1 MQIIDYIV
9 LFLYFAGMAGIGFWL
24 MRGQKKQEDFF
35 MAGRSFGKLMQTFAA
50 FGSGT
55 GSADPVNTARTTFTN
70 GMSGMWS
77 VMYWLFVTPVYWISA
92 VWYRRMR
99 SLTLGDWFV
108 ERYESKAIGV
118 AYALFG
124 CFFYMTYGAMMFTAI
139 GKVAAP
145 LLGDTLFGVPLQYSL
160 LPIVAVVVITYGL
173 LGGIS
178 AAYWTDLI
186 QGICIIV
193 LSVMLIPFGLSAV
206 VDKFG
211 SEGDGLM
218 DAFRLMHEQLGDG
231 AFTIIG
237 GSTASE
243 FPLYAIVSIV
253 IINMIGIVLTP
264 HFIVTGG
271 GTAKSEWDARVGLV
285 TGNFIKRFCTIG
297 WVVTA
302 LIVLTLY
309 GSDVA
314 LTADPDK
321 AWGLATLKLL
331 GPLNIGLVGLMV
343 ACLLAALMSTVDC
356 FMIVCAALVVRNIYQ
371 PYVKPDASEA
381 DSLMIA
387 RIIGAL
393 VVAGSVAL
401 SLTIYDM
408 FANLQLTWI
417 VPMLFAAVFW
427 VGMYWRRATTGAAW
441 ITFTFCLL
449 FFFVIP
455 ILLPVI
461 NSGIKNST
469 KWTATSYFVET
480 ASKRKASP
488 ADVRIREGKVKQWEM
503 KKTAIDGETHEVLK
517 NVRLKLLGDKPVE
530 LKVGDPFTTTKHSG
544 GVALFWAGKVQ
555 PAINGQIASME
566 KQIANAPASELDVL
580 KSKLAE
586 LLLDSQSLKET
597 VEVPSITTKT
607 SGVTV
612 IAKRFRVDVPL
623 VASGRFRL
631 DMVLYDMFG
640 VELATKKN
648 AAITTLNLPFATI
661 VPFLVMIVASLFT
674 KPNSKEALDRLYV
687 KMKTPVDPDPAGDRA
702 QMEKSYAQP
711 DRFDERKL
719 FPGSSLEFQ
728 RPTAQDFWG
737 FAVCFAIC
745 FGIIGLAVLV
755 SRIGT

>member
-1 MQIIDYIV
+1 MNYLDLLV
-9 LFLYFAGMAGIGFWL
+9 LAIYFGVMIAIGVYSSRL
-24 MRGQKKQEDFF
+24 VKEQEDYF
-35 MAGRSFGKLMQTFAA
+35 MGGRSFGKLLQTFAA
-50 FGSGT
+50 FGAGT
-55 GSADPVNTARTTFTN
+55 GSSDPVNTSRTTFTG

-139 GKVAAP
+139 GKVAVP

-160 LPIVAVVVITYGL
+160 LPFVAVVVITYGL

-186 QGICIIV
+186 QGICIIA

-206 VDKFG
+206 VKEFG
-211 SEGDGLM
+211 SEGDTMM

-237 GSTASE
+237 GDAASE

-297 WVVTA
+297 WVITA

-309 GSDVA
+309 GGNLDLVKDA
-314 LTADPDK
+314 DK
-321 AWGLATLKLL
+321 AWGVATIELL
-331 GPLNIGLVGLMV
+331 GPLKIGLVGLMV

-356 FMIVCAALVVRNIYQ
+356 FMIVCAALVVRNIYH
-371 PYVKPDASEA
+371 PYIKPDASEA
-381 DSLMIA
+381 ESLRLA
-387 RIIGAL
+387 RIVGAL

-401 SLTIYDM
+401 SVTIYDM

-449 FFFVIP
+449 FFFVLP
-455 ILLPVI
+455 IAVPKFNPGLAKSTAYTRTSHVIQSTVTRAALPLDVSRSKAKTEGERI
-461 NSGIKNST
+461 TET
-469 KWTATSYFVET
+469 K
-480 ASKRKASP
+480 R
-488 ADVRIREGKVKQWEM
+488 R
-503 KKTAIDGETHEVLK
+503 
-517 NVRLKLLGDKPVE
+517 
-530 LKVGDPFTTTKHSG
+530 G
-544 GVALFWAGKVQ
+544 GVALFWTGSVKPV
-555 PAINGQIASME
+555 GEE
-566 KQIANAPASELDVL
+566 K
-580 KSKLAE
+580 
-586 LLLDSQSLKET
+586 LKEIERRK
-597 VEVPSITTKT
+597 VPDGEEV
-607 SGVTV
+607 VYEY
-612 IAKRFRVDVPL
+612 DCDL
-623 VASGRFRL
+623 VASGRLRL
-631 DMVLYDMFG
+631 DMLIIDKLG
-640 VELATKKN
+640 VNLAAMNK
-648 AAITTLNLPFATI
+648 AAIKTLDLPFATV
-661 VPFLVMIVASLFT
+661 VPFLVMIIASLLT
-674 KPNSKEALDRLYV
+674 KRNNKEALDRLYV
-687 KMKTPVDPDPAGDRA
+687 KMKTPVDPNPANDKA
-702 QMEKSYAQP
+702 QMERSYEQP
-711 DRFDERKL
+711 DRFDDRKL
-719 FPGSSLEFQ
+719 FPNSNLEFQ
-728 RPTAQDFWG
+728 RPTPLDFWG
-737 FAVCFAIC
+737 FIGCFVIC
-745 FGIIGLAVLV
+745 FLIIGLAILV

>member
-24 MRGQKKQEDFF
+24 MRGQKRQEDFF

-145 LLGDTLFGVPLQYSL
+145 LLGETMFGMQLQYTL
-160 LPIVAVVVITYGL
+160 LPFVAVVVITYGL

-193 LSVMLIPFGLSAV
+193 LSVLLIPFGLSAV

-237 GSTASE
+237 GSAASE

-381 DSLMIA
+381 DSLRIA

-427 VGMYWRRATTGAAW
+427 VGMYWRRATTSAAW

-449 FFFVIP
+449 FFLVLPIAVPKLSPGLANSPAYTRTSHVIEST
-455 ILLPVI
+455 LTRAALPLDV
-461 NSGIKNST
+461 SRG
-469 KWTATSYFVET
+469 
-480 ASKRKASP
+480 KAS
-488 ADVRIREGKVKQWEM
+488 AVGQSV
-503 KKTAIDGETHEVLK
+503 TETK
-517 NVRLKLLGDKPVE
+517 RR
-530 LKVGDPFTTTKHSG
+530 G
-544 GVALFWAGKVQ
+544 GVALFWTGGVKPDGEEA
-555 PAINGQIASME
+555 
-566 KQIANAPASELDVL
+566 
-580 KSKLAE
+580 
-586 LLLDSQSLKET
+586 LKEIDRRK
-597 VEVPSITTKT
+597 VPGGEEVVYKYDC
-607 SGVTV
+607 
-612 IAKRFRVDVPL
+612 KL
-623 VASGRFRL
+623 VGSGRLRL
-631 DMVLYDMFG
+631 DMLIIDKLG
-640 VELATKKN
+640 VDLASMDK
-648 AAITTLNLPFATI
+648 AAIKTLDLPFATV
-661 VPFLVMIVASLFT
+661 VPFIVMILASLVT
-674 KPNSKEALDRLYV
+674 KPNSRQALDRLYV

-702 QMEKSYAQP
+702 QMERSYAQP

-728 RPTAQDFWG
+728 RPRAVDFWG
-737 FAVCFAIC
+737 FIACFAIC

-755 SRIGT
+755 SGIGT

>member
-1 MQIIDYIV
+1 MQTVDYIV
-9 LFLYFAGMAGIGFWL
+9 LFVYFTVMAGIGFWL
-24 MRGQKKQEDFF
+24 MRKQKKQEDFF
-35 MAGRSFGKLMQTFAA
+35 MGGRQFGKLFQTFAA
-50 FGSGT
+50 FGAGT
-55 GSADPVNTARTTFTN
+55 GSADPVNTSRTVFTS
-70 GMSGMWS
+70 GLSGMWS
-77 VMYWLFVTPVYWISA
+77 TMYWLFVTPIYWISA

-99 SLTLGDWFV
+99 CLTLGDWFV
-108 ERYESKAIGV
+108 ERYESKKIGV

-124 CFFYMTYGAMMFTAI
+124 CFYYMVYGAMLFTAI

-145 LLGDTLFGVPLQYSL
+145 LLGETMFGMQLQYTL
-160 LPIVAVVVITYGL
+160 LPFVAVVVITYGL
-173 LGGIS
+173 LGGIA

-193 LSVMLIPFGLSAV
+193 LSVLLIPFGLKAV
-206 VDKFG
+206 VDEFG
-211 SEGDGLM
+211 SKGDGLM
-218 DAFRLMHEQLGDG
+218 DAFRLMHEQLGDE

-243 FPLYAIVSIV
+243 FPLYAIVAIV

-297 WVVTA
+297 WVITA

-309 GSDVA
+309 GSDAA
-314 LTADPDK
+314 LTADADK
-321 AWGLATLKLL
+321 AWGVATLKLL

-356 FMIVCAALVVRNIYQ
+356 FMIVCAALVVRNIYH
-371 PYVKPDASEA
+371 PYIKPDASEA
-381 DSLMIA
+381 ESLRLA

-427 VGMYWRRATTGAAW
+427 VGMYWRRATTSAAW

-449 FFFVIP
+449 FFLVLPIAVPKLSPGLANSPAYTRTSHVIEST
-455 ILLPVI
+455 LTRTALPLDV
-461 NSGIKNST
+461 SRG
-469 KWTATSYFVET
+469 
-480 ASKRKASP
+480 KAS
-488 ADVRIREGKVKQWEM
+488 A
-503 KKTAIDGETHEVLK
+503 AGEPMTE
-517 NVRLKLLGDKPVE
+517 
-530 LKVGDPFTTTKHSG
+530 TKRRG
-544 GVALFWAGKVQ
+544 GVALFWTGSVK
-555 PAINGQIASME
+555 PIGDE
-566 KQIANAPASELDVL
+566 K
-580 KSKLAE
+580 
-586 LLLDSQSLKET
+586 LKEIDRRK
-597 VEVPSITTKT
+597 VPGGEEVVYEYDCELK
-607 SGVTV
+607 G
-612 IAKRFRVDVPL
+612 
-623 VASGRFRL
+623 SGRLRL
-631 DMVLYDMFG
+631 DMLIIDKLG
-640 VELATKKN
+640 LNLASMDK
-648 AAITTLNLPFATI
+648 AAIKTLDLPFATV
-661 VPFLVMIVASLFT
+661 VPFIVMILASLVT

-702 QMEKSYAQP
+702 AMEKSYAQP

-745 FGIIGLAVLV
+745 FGIIGLAILV
-755 SRIGT
+755 SGIGT

>member
-9 LFLYFAGMAGIGFWL
+9 LFLYFAGMAGVGFWL

-55 GSADPVNTARTTFTN
+55 GSADPVNTARGTFHN

-108 ERYESKAIGV
+108 ERYESKSIGV
-118 AYALFG
+118 AYTLFG

-145 LLGDTLFGVPLQYSL
+145 LLGETLFGMQLQYTL
-160 LPIVAVVVITYGL
+160 LPFVAVVVLTYGL

-193 LSVMLIPFGLSAV
+193 LSVLLIPFGLKAV
-206 VDKFG
+206 VDKFEPG
-211 SEGDGLM
+211 AGLM
-218 DAFRLMHEQLGDG
+218 DAFRLMHEQLGDE

-243 FPLYAIVSIV
+243 FPLYAIVAIV

-297 WVVTA
+297 WVITA

-309 GSDVA
+309 GSNA
-314 LTADPDK
+314 ELTADADK
-321 AWGLATLKLL
+321 AWGVATLKLL

-356 FMIVCAALVVRNIYQ
+356 FMIVCAALVVRNIYH
-371 PYVKPDASEA
+371 PYIKPNASEA
-381 DSLMIA
+381 ESLRLA

-393 VVAGSVAL
+393 VVVGSVAL

-427 VGMYWRRATTGAAW
+427 VGMYWRRATTSAAW

-449 FFFVIP
+449 FCLVLPIAVPKLSPGLANNPAYTRTSHVIEST
-455 ILLPVI
+455 LTRAALPLDV
-461 NSGIKNST
+461 SRG
-469 KWTATSYFVET
+469 
-480 ASKRKASP
+480 KAS
-488 ADVRIREGKVKQWEM
+488 A
-503 KKTAIDGETHEVLK
+503 AGEPMTE
-517 NVRLKLLGDKPVE
+517 
-530 LKVGDPFTTTKHSG
+530 TKRRG
-544 GVALFWAGKVQ
+544 GVALFWTGSVKPIGDEKLKEIDRRKV
-555 PAINGQIASME
+555 PGGEEVVYEYDCELKGSGRLRLDMLIIDKCGLNLASME
-566 KQIANAPASELDVL
+566 K
-580 KSKLAE
+580 
-586 LLLDSQSLKET
+586 
-597 VEVPSITTKT
+597 
-607 SGVTV
+607 
-612 IAKRFRVDVPL
+612 
-623 VASGRFRL
+623 
-631 DMVLYDMFG
+631 
-640 VELATKKN
+640 
-648 AAITTLNLPFATI
+648 AAIKTLDLPFATV
-661 VPFLVMIVASLFT
+661 VPFIVMILASLVT

-702 QMEKSYAQP
+702 EMEKSYAQP
-711 DRFDERKL
+711 DRFNERKL

-728 RPTAQDFWG
+728 RPTALDFWG
-737 FAVCFAIC
+737 FIVCFAIC
-745 FGIIGLAVLV
+745 FGIIGLAILV
-755 SRIGT
+755 SGIGS